1 MRAIIGGVFIAV
13 TSLASASNAQ
23 PTLTC
28 AQIAER
34 PRQFITPEALAYCH
48 LQPAPA
54 PQPAVELHSS
64 AKAYPSPSLPP
75 PAPPT
80 PTPVLP
86 PVADSSSVLDWCRQF
101 RSSDP
106 ACMVETTPQYV
117 SQWRQRE
124 AKENAELRRRIQS
137 DGALG
142 YSHRTL
148 KELSERTPEE
158 GAAVAIPAHVR
169 DAYTI
174 VDNSMVYRINGVRDV
189 SSNKYEANI
198 ILGTAPQVEVTKIL
212 SCIDTYYLRSN
223 GTRPCA
229 MMIRGR
235 LSECTKSYYGVEKNV
250 VCIAVESAWLIN
262 DVGTFDEVVHLKL
275 KDDLPDSDLR

>member
-1 MRAIIGGVFIAV
+1 MRAIMGVALIAV
-13 TSLASASNAQ
+13 SSLMSSTSIAQ

-48 LQPAPA
+48 LQLAPPP
-54 PQPAVELHSS
+54 PQPGPAIELPSAV
-64 AKAYPSPSLPP
+64 KAYHSPSRPP
-75 PAPPT
+75 PASPT
-80 PTPVLP
+80 PTPFLR
-86 PVADSSSVLDWCRQF
+86 PVANSSSVLDWCRQF
-101 RSSDP
+101 RPSDP

-124 AKENAELRRRIQS
+124 AKENAELTRRIQS
-137 DGALG
+137 DDALG

-174 VDNSMVYRINGVRDV
+174 VDNSIVYRINGVQNQHR
-189 SSNKYEANI
+189 
-198 ILGTAPQVEVTKIL
+198 
-212 SCIDTYYLRSN
+212 
-223 GTRPCA
+223 
-229 MMIRGR
+229 
-235 LSECTKSYYGVEKNV
+235 
-250 VCIAVESAWLIN
+250 IN
-262 DVGTFDEVVHLKL
+262 MKQTLF
-275 KDDLPDSDLR
+275 